1 MAHSKAGV
9 EIHPRAGELDLV
21 APALAEAMADACPDA
36 HFSAGEPRAALCYG
50 SIFQHVAVGILRTS
64 ISGLIL
70 EANPYVCRM
79 FGYPSAELCG
89 RVTRELTYPEDRDKH
104 DHLRLQLLAGEI
116 GHFSA
121 EKRFLRNDGS
131 VIWINR
137 TVTVARDAANEE
149 PYLIQVMEDISVR
162 KGSEAQFERMRRAR
176 EVMAACNRV
185 LAHATDEA
193 QMLAQMCRIAVEAGG
208 YRQSWIGLVTGD
220 EKCPVQVAAFA
231 GYSPGTRPMSSPAVW
246 SDDGRYLGKM
256 AEVVARGE
264 LAIERDILGDP
275 RYAQLRPRARAFG
288 LGSSLTLPLA
298 CGGRIFGGFEFNARE
313 VDAFDADEIAMLT
326 GLAADIAFGISALRT
341 RLAHDAAQTQAHA
354 SELRF
359 RAAFDQAAVGIVYT
373 SLDGRFLQVNRKFCD
388 MLGYCEAELI
398 GRSATDIHH
407 PDDRDKGSQYRS
419 LMWRGEVQN
428 FTEEKRYLRK
438 DGSVLWTRRTV
449 SLARDADGEPMYFI
463 RVIEDIT
470 DQVLAAQRRDME
482 HAVAAVLTESPS
494 LESAMP
500 QLLRIVCEGQGWA
513 CGLYWWWDCP
523 AELLRCA
530 EVWHVGGRE
539 VEQFVEASI
548 AGTNEAPAWVGK
560 APGTMTGGLVRSV
573 WTTGAPV
580 WISDAATR
588 PGFRR
593 GTFAAQADLHCAFGF
608 PILAGERPLGV
619 MEFYSRDI
627 KEPDEELLRVVQA
640 LGRQIGQF
648 IQRKEAERALRLSEE
663 RYRDMF
669 ESSPLPMWVRDDA
682 TRTLLTVN
690 QAAVDHYGYSR
701 EEFLGM
707 RISDLWDPTEREAY
721 EQEHFD
727 RTDAEINVS
736 KRRHVTKDGRT
747 IDVEVTSRAFD
758 LDGRRMRLTLL
769 NDVTER
775 LRAEEKLRQ
784 LAHFDTLTGLPN
796 RVLFYDRLRHAL
808 AQAKRNGW
816 ITGVMFMDVDRFKNI
831 NDTLGHDVGDQL
843 LRQVSQRLSG
853 SVRAADTVGRLGGDE
868 FAIVLS
874 NLTSADDASVVAE
887 KIMAH
892 FNQPFR
898 LDGSEIFVT
907 TSIGITL
914 YPKDGLEQDVLLKN
928 ADAAMYRAKEAGRNT
943 YQYYTPEMSARAST
957 LLMLEG
963 ALRKALERDEFL
975 LHFQPKASVAT
986 GNITGVEALLR
997 WRHPERGL
1005 VSPAEFIPV
1014 LEETGLIVQASEWV
1028 LNAVC
1033 AQLAAWKGAGVRQV
1047 PVAVNLSAR
1056 QFLARD
1062 LGATIK
1068 RILEHHGVSPSLIEL
1083 EITESSLMVNP
1094 VEATRTLEYLK
1105 SLGVS
1110 LSIDDFGTGYS
1121 SLGYLK
1127 RFPLDALKIDRSFV
1141 RDITTD
1147 SNDATI
1153 TLAVISMAHSLGLK
1167 VIAEG
1172 VENAEQLAF
1181 LAKHGCDQIQGY
1193 YLARPLPA
1201 DECTRALVERRRL
1214 NIAPA
1219 GQA

>member
-1 MAHSKAGV
+1 MANSKAMIEMHSWVGARTSLASEFV
-9 EIHPRAGELDLV
+9 HGHPGGDGTARPPADIYQAGT
-21 APALAEAMADACPDA
+21 
-36 HFSAGEPRAALCYG
+36 HYG
-50 SIFQHVAVGILRTS
+50 TIFQHAAVGILQTTTDGR
-64 ISGLIL
+64 IRD
-70 EANPYVCRM
+70 ANPQVCRIL
-79 FGYPSAELCG
+79 GYSREEL
-89 RVTRELTYPEDRDKH
+89 RTLTTRELTFPDDRDKH
-104 DHLRLQLLAGEI
+104 DHLRLSLLAGEVD
-116 GHFSA
+116 HFAA
-121 EKRFLRNDGS
+121 EKRYVRKDGAP
-131 VIWINR
+131 IWINR
-137 TVTVARDAANEE
+137 TVTVARDAANEPE
-149 PYLIQVMEDISVR
+149 YLIQVMEDISER
-162 KGSEAQFERMRRAR
+162 KRGEALFERMRRAR
-176 EVMAACNRV
+176 EVMAACNRA
-185 LAHATDEA
+185 LAHASHESELLT
-193 QMLAQMCRIAVEAGG
+193 QMCTIAVEIGG
-208 YRQSWIGLVTGD
+208 YRQAWIGLVTGE
-220 EKCPVQVAAFA
+220 EKAPVQVAAHA
-231 GYSPGTRPMSSPAVW
+231 GYEPGTRPMSSAEVW
-246 SDDGRYLGKM
+246 SAEGHYLGKM
-256 AEVVARGE
+256 AEVVASGE
-264 LAIERDILGDP
+264 PGLERDILGDP
-275 RYAQLRPRARAFG
+275 RYASLRPRARAFG
-288 LGSSLTLPLA
+288 WGSSLTVALRCA
-298 CGGRIFGGFEFNARE
+298 GQIYGAFEFNARE
-313 VDAFDADEIAMLT
+313 ADAFDADEIGMLT
-326 GLAADIAFGISALRT
+326 ELAADIAFGISALRT
-341 RLAHDAAQTQAHA
+341 RLAHEQAQTQAHA
-354 SELRF
+354 SEQRF

-388 MLGYCEAELI
+388 MLGYVEPELI
-398 GRSATDIHH
+398 GRPATDIHH
-407 PDDRDKGSQYRS
+407 PEDRDKGSQYRP
-419 LMWRGEVQN
+419 LMWRGELDN

-438 DGSVLWTRRTV
+438 DGSVLWSRRTV
-449 SLARDADGEPMYFI
+449 SLARDAGGAPMYFI

-470 DQVLAAQRRDME
+470 EQVLANQRRDME
-482 HAVAAVLTESPS
+482 HEVAAVLTESPT
-494 LESAMP
+494 LEAAMP

-513 CGLYWWWDCP
+513 CGLYWWWDGP

-530 EVWHVGGRE
+530 EAWHIGGTQ
-539 VEQFVEASI
+539 VEQFVAASM
-548 AGTNEAPAWVGK
+548 AGVNEAPAWVGN
-560 APGTMTGGLVRSV
+560 APGTITGGLVRSV
-573 WTTGAPV
+573 WTSGAPV
-580 WISDAATR
+580 WIADAATR

-593 GTFAAQADLHCAFGF
+593 GSFAAQADLHCAFGF

-619 MEFYSRDI
+619 MEFFSRDI
-627 KEPDEELLRVVQA
+627 KEPDEALLRVVQA
-640 LGRQIGQF
+640 MGRQIGQF

-669 ESSPLPMWVRDDA
+669 ESNPLPMWVRDDA
-682 TRTLLTVN
+682 TRAILTVN

-707 RISDLWDPTEREAY
+707 NVRDLWDRSETETY
-721 EQEHFD
+721 EQDGRSHPED
-727 RTDAEINVS
+727 GTMVL
-736 KRRHVTKDGRT
+736 KRRHATKGGRL
-747 IDVEVTSRAFD
+747 IDVEATARSFE
-758 LDGRRMRLTLL
+758 LDGRKVWLTLL

-796 RVLFYDRLRHAL
+796 RVLFYDRLRQAL

-843 LRQVSQRLSG
+843 LRQVSQRLAG

-874 NLTSADDASVVAE
+874 NLTNPDDASVVAE

-914 YPKDGLEQDVLLKN
+914 YPKDGSEQDVLIKN
-928 ADAAMYRAKEAGRNT
+928 ADAAMYRAKESGRNT
-943 YQYYTPEMSARAST
+943 YQYYTPEMSARARA

-963 ALRKALERDEFL
+963 ALRRALERDEFL
-975 LHFQPKASVAT
+975 LHFQPKAAVKSGEIV
-986 GNITGVEALLR
+986 GVEALLR

-1005 VSPAEFIPV
+1005 VSPVEFIPV

-1033 AQLAAWKGAGVRQV
+1033 AQLAAWCRAGVRQV

-1068 RILEHHGVSPSLIEL
+1068 RILEHHGVAPSLLEL

-1105 SLGVS
+1105 SLGVG

-1147 SNDATI
+1147 ANDATI

-1172 VENAEQLAF
+1172 VESPEQFAF
-1181 LAKHGCDQIQGY
+1181 LAEHGCDQIQGY
-1193 YLARPLPA
+1193 LLAKPLPA
-1201 DECTRALVERRRL
+1201 DECARTLAENRRL
-1214 NIAPA
+1214 DIVP
-1219 GQA
+1219 QAA